1 MKESMGQII
10 RKLRKERNLTQ
21 EELAEQLNITYQA
34 VSRWEN
40 ETGMPDISQVIPL
53 ANVFGV
59 SVDVLFG
66 TQNIDRDAEVQRIIE
81 EASAPLRLNYENE
94 EEEFE
99 AFKKEYETYIEALK
113 TYPNSIPLLYSS
125 LLSGYVLA
133 SEYSD
138 RKDHQKATS
147 LRRECIRQ
155 GNVILNT
162 CKDVTR
168 LMNTHKQLVDIYVS
182 LGDFESAEK
191 HAEKLPKE
199 FINSGS
205 TVAYIKSNKGDT
217 EGAIAEHSCNISQ
230 ILNLFED
237 EALCIGNEYFYK
249 GQYEDAI
256 RCYKSL
262 YDMIS
267 VIYDNEEYTPPYH
280 ILTVGDHIARCY
292 IKLGLYDEAV
302 EWLWKDYEHICKNAK
317 YYNKKEHVETPL
329 LRGHTFQY
337 FGESMDV
344 KGHMKY
350 LEYPV
355 YDVLREHPRYIE
367 LLEKIKGSDKVR

>member
-1 MKESMGQII
+1 MKQSMGQII

-66 TQNIDRDAEVQRIIE
+66 TQNTNQDEEVKQIIE
-81 EASAPLRLNYENE
+81 EASAPLRLNYETE

-99 AFKKEYETYIEALK
+99 AFKKEYEIYTEALK
-113 TYPNSIPLLYSS
+113 TYPNSVPLLYTS
-125 LLSGYVLA
+125 LLTGYIL
-133 SEYSD
+133 SCEYSGRGD
-138 RKDHQKATS
+138 SQKATS
-147 LRRECIRQ
+147 LRRECIRK

-162 CKDVTR
+162 CKDVSK
-168 LMNTHKQLVDIYVS
+168 LMETHKQLVNVYVS
-182 LGDFESAEK
+182 LGDFENAEQ
-191 HAEKLPKE
+191 HAKELPGE
-199 FINSGS
+199 YINSGS
-205 TVAYIKSNKGDT
+205 TVAYIKSHKGDT

-237 EALCIGNEYFYK
+237 EVLCIGNEYFYK

-280 ILTVGDHIARCY
+280 THTVGDFIARCY

-302 EWLWKDYEHICKNAK
+302 KWIWKDYEHLCKNAK
-317 YYNKKEHVETPL
+317 HYNKKERVETPL
-329 LRGHTFQY
+329 LRGRTWEF
-337 FGESMDV
+337 FGESLDV
-344 KGHMKY
+344 KAQMNY
-350 LEYPV
+350 LKFPI
-355 YDVLREHPRYIE
+355 YDILKDHPRYVE
-367 LLEKIKGSDKVR
+367 LLEKLKNSDRCD